1 MMQTARGALLLIL
14 GCCSLHGLSAA
25 KRARFEVASVKPSPP
40 SSVYCGDMRGVDS
53 RPGRMT
59 LQYAV
64 LRTIILWA
72 FSAKPWEIT
81 GIPAWASSARY
92 DIAAKAEGPASLQQM
107 WPMLVPLLEERFG
120 MKWHREKRV
129 VPVFNL
135 SVAKSGK
142 LPAPQAGSCV
152 GSDPRVPPPKPA
164 PGKPLL
170 TACGSILMPVTPPG
184 AKLYGGKVRMA
195 ALVGR
200 LTDLLGRPVIDK
212 TGFTGEF
219 DLQLQFALDDSLAIS
234 RSLTAVP
241 GQPEGAAQA
250 SDPPGLPSIFSALR
264 EQLGLRVDSAKGPAE
279 VIVIDSLQRPTA
291 N

>member
-1 MMQTARGALLLIL
+1 
-14 GCCSLHGLSAA
+14 
-25 KRARFEVASVKPSPP
+25 
-40 SSVYCGDMRGVDS
+40 
-53 RPGRMT
+53 
-59 LQYAV
+59 
-64 LRTIILWA
+64 
-72 FSAKPWEIT
+72 
-81 GIPAWASSARY
+81 
-92 DIAAKAEGPASLQQM
+92 
-107 WPMLVPLLEERFG
+107 
-120 MKWHREKRV
+120 
-129 VPVFNL
+129 
-135 SVAKSGK
+135 
-142 LPAPQAGSCV
+142 
-152 GSDPRVPPPKPA
+152 
-164 PGKPLL
+164 
-170 TACGSILMPVTPPG
+170 
-184 AKLYGGKVRMA
+184 MA